1 MYKEIERQFKEQ
13 VDVEDLETKKK
24 RLQLIRDMHR
34 PLDHQELS
42 QHAMKVQELLKHQED
57 ERNQKQLKVKAEIR
71 GMHQKLGQL
80 KSGVMEQVLEN
91 DKKMKI
97 DEVEKEKAQKELI
110 MKQKMFAKQVN
121 QMNLPKI
128 EEAGSSSP
136 L

>member
-1 MYKEIERQFKEQ
+1 
-13 VDVEDLETKKK
+13 
-24 RLQLIRDMHR
+24 
-34 PLDHQELS
+34 
-42 QHAMKVQELLKHQED
+42 MKVQELLKQKED

-97 DEVEKEKAQKELI
+97 DEVEREKAQKELL

-128 EEAGSSSP
+128 DEVGSSSP